1 MPFKSF
7 DEINQKIREKKAV
20 VVTAEEIKEIV
31 QEKGPGRAAKEVD
44 VITTATFG
52 PMCSTGAFL
61 NFGHSDPP
69 IRMSKVWLN
78 DVPAYGGLAAV
89 DAFIGATE
97 LSETKGFEY
106 GGAHVIEDLI
116 AGKKVKLRATSYGT
130 DCYPL
135 REIETWITK
144 ESINQA
150 YMFNPR
156 NCYQNCGAAT
166 NSSDKTIYTYMGTLL
181 PAFGNVNYSTT
192 GELSPLLND
201 PLYRTIGI
209 GTRVFLGGAQ
219 GYVAWQG
226 TQHNP
231 CQTRGENS
239 VPIGS
244 AGTLALIGDIKE
256 MDTRFIRA
264 AVFEKYGVTMFVGVG
279 IPVPVLDE
287 EMATFAA
294 VRNKDIYT
302 NVYDYSV
309 PSRSRP
315 IISRVSY
322 EELRS
327 GNMAINGRKVPT
339 APLSSL
345 KVAREIADLLKARIA
360 AGEFLLQEPV
370 MPLPSDSRQKTLEIV
385 EAAEDATASRVGGT
399 REEGSR

>member
-1 MPFKSF
+1 MPYKSF
-7 DEINQKIREKKAV
+7 DEINQKIRDKKAV
-20 VVTAEEIKEIV
+20 VVTAEEIKRIV
-31 QEKGPGRAAKEVD
+31 EEKGPKVAAKEVD
-44 VITTATFG
+44 VVTTATFG

-78 DVPAYGGLAAV
+78 DVPAYAGLAAV

-97 LSETKGFEY
+97 LSETRGFDY

-116 AGKKVKLRATSYGT
+116 AGKEIKLRATSYGT

-135 REIETWITK
+135 KELETCITK
-144 ESINQA
+144 DSINQA

-156 NCYQNCGAAT
+156 NCYQNYGAAT
-166 NSSDKTIYTYMGTLL
+166 NTSDRTIYTYMGTLL
-181 PAFGNVNYSTT
+181 PKLGNVNYSTT

-201 PLYRTIGI
+201 PLYRTTGV
-209 GTRVFLGGAQ
+209 GTRIFLGGAQ
-219 GYVAWQG
+219 GYIAWQG

-231 CQTRGENS
+231 CQARGENS
-239 VPIGS
+239 VPVGS
-244 AGTLALIGDIKE
+244 AATLALIGDLKQ

-279 IPVPVLDE
+279 IPIPILDE
-287 EMATFAA
+287 EMASFVG
-294 VRNKDIYT
+294 VRDKDIHT
-302 NVYDYSV
+302 NIYDYSV

-315 IISRVSY
+315 VIRKVSY

-327 GNMAINGRKVPT
+327 GSVAIDGRRVPT

-345 KVAREIADLLKARIA
+345 KIAREIADLLKAQISS
-360 AGEFLLQEPV
+360 GDFLLQQPA
-370 MPLPSDSRQKTLEIV
+370 MALPADVRQKLLEV
-385 EAAEDATASRVGGT
+385 VGTAI
-399 REEGSR
+399 EEGSR

>member
-1 MPFKSF
+1 MPYKSF
-7 DEINQKIREKKAV
+7 DEINQKIRDKKAV
-20 VVTAEEIKEIV
+20 VVTAEEIKRIV
-31 QEKGPGRAAKEVD
+31 EEKGPREAAKQVD
-44 VITTATFG
+44 VVTTATFG

-69 IRMSKVWLN
+69 IRMAKVWLN
-78 DVPAYGGLAAV
+78 DVNAYAGLAAV

-116 AGKKVKLRATSYGT
+116 AGKEVRLRATSYGT

-135 REIETWITK
+135 KEIETSITK
-144 ESINQA
+144 DSINQA

-156 NCYQNCGAAT
+156 NCYQNYGAAT
-166 NSSDKTIYTYMGTLL
+166 NSSERTIYTYMGTLL
-181 PAFGNVNYSTT
+181 PKFGNVNYSTT

-201 PLYRTIGI
+201 PLYRTTGV
-209 GTRVFLGGAQ
+209 GTRIFLGGAQ
-219 GYVAWQG
+219 GYIAWQG

-231 CQTRGENS
+231 CQVRGENS

-244 AGTLALIGDIKE
+244 AATLALIGDLKQ

-264 AVFEKYGVTMFVGVG
+264 AVFEKYGVTMYVGVG
-279 IPVPVLDE
+279 IPIPILDE
-287 EMATFAA
+287 EMASQVA

-302 NVYDYSV
+302 NIYDYSV

-315 IISRVSY
+315 VLRKVSY

-327 GNMAINGRKVPT
+327 GSVELDGKRVAT

-345 KVAREIADLLKARIA
+345 KVAREIADLLKTQIVR
-360 AGEFLLQEPV
+360 GEFLLQEPV
-370 MPLPSDSRQKTLEIV
+370 MPLPLDTRTKPLEV
-385 EAAEDATASRVGGT
+385 REPAGEEASK
-399 REEGSR
+399 

>member
-1 MPFKSF
+1 MPYKSF
-7 DEINQKIREKKAV
+7 DEINQKIRDKKAV
-20 VVTAEEIKEIV
+20 VVTAEEIKRIV
-31 QEKGPGRAAKEVD
+31 EEKGPREAAKQVD
-44 VITTATFG
+44 VVTTATFG

-69 IRMSKVWLN
+69 IRMAKVWLN
-78 DVPAYGGLAAV
+78 DVNAYAGLAAV

-116 AGKKVKLRATSYGT
+116 AGKEVRLRATSYGT

-135 REIETWITK
+135 KEIETSITK
-144 ESINQA
+144 DSINQA

-156 NCYQNCGAAT
+156 NCYQNYGAAT
-166 NSSDKTIYTYMGTLL
+166 NSSERTIYTYMGTLL
-181 PAFGNVNYSTT
+181 PKFGNINYSTT

-201 PLYRTIGI
+201 PLYRTTGV
-209 GTRVFLGGAQ
+209 GTRIFLGGAQ
-219 GYVAWQG
+219 GYIAWQG

-231 CQTRGENS
+231 CQVRGENS

-244 AGTLALIGDIKE
+244 AATLALIGDLKQ

-264 AVFEKYGVTMFVGVG
+264 ATFEKYGVTMFVGVG
-279 IPVPVLDE
+279 IPIPMLDE
-287 EMATFAA
+287 ETARQVG

-302 NVYDYSV
+302 NIYDYSV

-315 IISRVSY
+315 VLRKVSY

-327 GNMAINGRKVPT
+327 GSVELEGKRVAT

-345 KVAREIADLLKARIA
+345 KVAREIADLLKTQIA
-360 AGEFLLQEPV
+360 QGEFLLQEPV
-370 MPLPSDSRQKTLEIV
+370 MPLPLDTRTKPLEV
-385 EAAEDATASRVGGT
+385 RGARSEEASK
-399 REEGSR
+399 